1 MTLNPQAPG
10 SGRFAVDPELQDLM
24 DLCLNNLDA
33 FSAVLF
39 TADFEGGPMNMKALQ
54 SLSKN
59 IDPLARIRPG
69 YGLLGWVYKNDK
81 AVNVDQVSFETERLL
96 FYTTDENIKSFMA
109 VPLPEIRGV
118 LAVDS
123 KQRYVFT
130 DKSGKLLFQFGKSI
144 SKVFSRTSGAKT
156 GKNRPGD
163 KGSGGVAEGLENEVC
178 ALWRSLEDLLSRP
191 DHEGGGL
198 SPALEA
204 VRSTVGLSWAF
215 LTLLFPDD
223 KRHYHI
229 VAKSDNVPD
238 TLAPKAPLNSGL
250 AGWVH
255 SNIKHLG
262 IDRLKAEGR
271 NSYIFTKE
279 EPIKGVKSFY
289 GWPVIYNGNLRGALI
304 LAGRDGE
311 VLSPVQA
318 EIAECAAARFAA
330 QMHLDHLIA
339 RFADMGGVDSQTN
352 LPHRGYFIEDLN
364 RMMGVAD
371 LKGEEM
377 NLFVLA
383 TSGLGSFACEHGQD
397 AAAELLRSI
406 AKELKDG
413 LRETWALGHV
423 SYGVFTLA
431 IPSSDAA
438 EAKKLIKKFQAHLT
452 DWPLTQHSGRAS
464 LGLFLAMASYPR
476 DAAGP
481 EELLE
486 VALTALADGDDADE
500 SDDE

>member
-1 MTLNPQAPG
+1 ME
-10 SGRFAVDPELQDLM
+10 D
-24 DLCLNNLDA
+24 
-33 FSAVLF
+33 
-39 TADFEGGPMNMKALQ
+39 
-54 SLSKN
+54 
-59 IDPLARIRPG
+59 ILA
-69 YGLLGWVYKNDK
+69 
-81 AVNVDQVSFETERLL
+81 
-96 FYTTDENIKSFMA
+96 
-109 VPLPEIRGV
+109 
-118 LAVDS
+118 
-123 KQRYVFT
+123 
-130 DKSGKLLFQFGKSI
+130 
-144 SKVFSRTSGAKT
+144 
-156 GKNRPGD
+156 
-163 KGSGGVAEGLENEVC
+163 
-178 ALWRSLEDLLSRP
+178 RP
-191 DHEGGGL
+191 DHEDGGL

-204 VRSTVGLSWAF
+204 VRQAAGGLSWAF

-223 KRHYHI
+223 RRNYHI
-229 VAKSDNVPD
+229 VAASGDVPD
-238 TLAPKAPLNSGL
+238 SLPAKAPMNSGL

-255 SNIKHLG
+255 SNLKHLG
-262 IDRLKAEGR
+262 LPLLKAESR
-271 NSYIFTKE
+271 SSYIFTKE
-279 EPIKGVKSFY
+279 EPIRGVKSFY
-289 GWPVIYNGNLRGALI
+289 GWPVIYNGNLRGVLI
-304 LAGRDGE
+304 LAGREGE
-311 VLSPVQA
+311 TLTPEQA

-352 LPHRGYFIEDLN
+352 LSHRGYFVEDLN

-383 TSGLGSFACEHGQD
+383 TSGLGSFSCEHGQA

-431 IPSSDAA
+431 IPSSDLA
-438 EAKKLIKKFQAHLT
+438 EAKKLIKKFQAQLG
-452 DWPLTQHSGRAS
+452 DWPLSRHSGRAS

-486 VALTALADGDDADE
+486 AALTALADGDD
-500 SDDE
+500 DDDAAEV